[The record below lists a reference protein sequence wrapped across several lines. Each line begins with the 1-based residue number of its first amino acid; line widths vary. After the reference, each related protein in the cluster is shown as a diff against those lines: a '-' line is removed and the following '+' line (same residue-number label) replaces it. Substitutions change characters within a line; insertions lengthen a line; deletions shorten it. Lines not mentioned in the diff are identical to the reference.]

1 MRSVRIN
8 SLRDKATSGVIWSA
22 FERFGQQGCAFF
34 VQLILARL
42 LAPEEF
48 GLIAMVVVFIS
59 ISTVLIDAGFSRALV
74 QRKEVTDSDL
84 STVFY
89 FNLIVSFGV
98 AGLLYLSAPFI
109 ASFYGLSDLSQIL
122 RFLSFGL
129 ILSAFGA
136 VHRSILTRNLLFKKL
151 FGVSLPSVIISG
163 AVGITMAVYGFGV
176 WSLVAQSLSMAFL
189 GSFFLWFQMDW
200 RPTWVF
206 DVRCL
211 KEMFPYGARLAV
223 SGILDQGF
231 RNIYVL
237 IIGKVFSP
245 VDVGY
250 FQRARAFQ
258 QLPVANFQSVLSRV
272 AFPLLSKIQGDPLR
286 VKNAVRKSLLVGALF
301 AFTVMAGLSAVAQ
314 PMVVL
319 LIGEKWLPAVPML
332 QVLCIA
338 GALFPLHSINT
349 NLLMA
354 TGRSDWFLRLEVLK
368 KLLVVVNVLITYRYG
383 VQCMIWGIVI
393 TSVISLILNT
403 YYTRRLIGYT
413 LMMQLNDVMPLA
425 IMATLMHL
433 LVCVAIGLVPGMFA
447 QLMLGTLLGVVFV
460 VVALRFLGQEIR
472 KEVVSLL
479 DAIPFGKRIKKM
491 LVL

>member
-1 MRSVRIN
+1 MGSGRI
-8 SLRDKATSGVIWSA
+8 SLRSKATSGVIWSA

-34 VQLILARL
+34 VQLVLARL

-98 AGLLYLSAPFI
+98 AGLLYLCAPFI

-129 ILSAFGA
+129 ILSALGA

-151 FGVSLPSVIISG
+151 FWVSLPSVLVSG
-163 AVGITMAVYGFGV
+163 AVGIAMASCGFGV

-189 GSFFLWFQMDW
+189 SSFFLWFQVDW
-200 RPTWVF
+200 RPKWVF
-206 DVRCL
+206 DGGCL
-211 KEMFPYGARLAV
+211 KEMFPYGARLAI
-223 SGILDQGF
+223 SGVLDQGF
-231 RNIYVL
+231 QNIYVL

-258 QLPVANFQSVLSRV
+258 QLPVVNFQSVLSRV
-272 AFPLLSKIQGDPLR
+272 AFPLLSTIQDDPLR
-286 VKNAVRKSLLVGALF
+286 MKSAVRKSLLVGALF
-301 AFTVMAGLSAVAQ
+301 AFTVMAGLAAVAE

-319 LIGEKWLPAVPML
+319 LIGEKWLPSVPML
-332 QVLCIA
+332 QALCIA
-338 GALFPLHSINT
+338 GALFPVHSVNT

-393 TSVISLILNT
+393 TSAISLIMNT

-413 LMMQLNDVMPLA
+413 LMMQLSDILPLA
-425 IMATLMHL
+425 IMAGLMHVL
-433 LVCVAIGLVPGMFA
+433 IRVTIGFVPGMFE
-447 QLMLGTLLGVVFV
+447 QLILGTLLGVVCV
-460 VVALRFLGQEIR
+460 AVALRFFGQEIR
-472 KEVVSLL
+472 QEVVLLL
-479 DAIPFGKRIKKM
+479 DVIPFGKQIKRI